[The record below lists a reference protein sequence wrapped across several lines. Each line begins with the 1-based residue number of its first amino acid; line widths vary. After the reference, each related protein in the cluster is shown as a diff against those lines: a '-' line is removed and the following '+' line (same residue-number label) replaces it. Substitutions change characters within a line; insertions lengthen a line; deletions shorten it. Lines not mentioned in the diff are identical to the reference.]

1 MKNQRNREPV
11 GSLFLFSYNKEEEIG
26 KANVKEYKKQ
36 AFLFELENVSF
47 VQNDLE

>member
-26 KANVKEYKKQ
+26 KANVKEYKK
-36 AFLFELENVSF
+36 
-47 VQNDLE
+47 